1 MGGLIKY
8 ITIFIFFGVIWFG
21 ILSIQVSKKTS
32 LFVAIQKEL
41 KMYPEEE
48 DDQSNKKS
56 IDREKVIDAIS
67 KAFNN

>member
-1 MGGLIKY
+1 
-8 ITIFIFFGVIWFG
+8 VIWFG

-41 KMYPEEE
+41 KIYPEEE
-48 DDQSNKKS
+48 EDQSNKKS

-67 KAFNN
+67 KAFSN

>member
-1 MGGLIKY
+1 MGGFIKY
-8 ITIFIFFGVIWFG
+8 IAIFMFFGVIWFG

-41 KMYPEEE
+41 KIYPEEE
-48 DDQSNKKS
+48 EDQSNKKS

-67 KAFNN
+67 KAFSN